1 MSGDNKIE
9 KIKDEKYIAFE
20 QKFKHKLTTDDCYT
34 PENIYEIIKN
44 YVISYYDLKNISVE
58 RPFYPGGD
66 YTSYPYKDNS
76 VVIDNPPFSKL
87 SKIKRFYTK
96 KGIKF
101 FLFAPSLGMVSP
113 YDDDLCY
120 VVTKVDIIYENG
132 AKVST
137 SFVTNLDEYR
147 IRTDPYLYSEIKRV
161 QGRRIAKD
169 IPDYIYPKN
178 VLSIPQ
184 LGKFVRAGYEI
195 KIKNEELCYARQ
207 LDQQLPLKKAIYGNG
222 FLVSDKVAEEL
233 ERIKAEMDPG
243 TVEWTL
249 SEREKEIIKNLK

>member
-1 MSGDNKIE
+1 MKIIE
-9 KIKDEKYIAFE
+9 DEKYLKFK

-34 PENIYEIIKN
+34 PQNVYKVIKD
-44 YVISYYDLKNISVE
+44 YVISYYKLENICVE

-66 YTSYPYKDNS
+66 YISYPYKDNS

-87 SKIKRFYTK
+87 SEIKKFYTK
-96 KGIKF
+96 KGINF

-113 YDDDLCY
+113 YDNDLCY

-132 AKVST
+132 AKIST

-161 QGRRIAKD
+161 QGKKNTKE
-169 IPDYIYPKN
+169 IPTYIYPKN
-178 VLSIPQ
+178 VISIPQ

-195 KIKNEELCYARQ
+195 KIKDRELCYARQ
-207 LDQQLPLKKAIYGNG
+207 LDQQLSLKKAIYGNG
-222 FLVSDKVAEEL
+222 FLVSDKVADEL
-233 ERIKAEMDPG
+233 QKIKAEIEPG
-243 TVEWTL
+243 VVEWTL
-249 SEREKEIIKNLK
+249 SDREKEIIKNLK